1 MSTPN
6 RFLPALAML
15 GLVAIA
21 APSHAQLFPLQ
32 NDPNVFRCESVNS
45 REVTC
50 RIPDGRVAQFA
61 EQHSSSPC
69 TLGSTYWITRDYVR
83 VTKGCR
89 ASFRLAEVGTIGSA
103 ALMAEM
109 RTELAVALA
118 NRIRREQ
125 GFSATPAIDLQTE
138 RQREIS
144 STQVGYDGTARVIRS
159 GGNVW
164 RTVEF
169 TSVYDLRTR
178 DITSLDYW
186 TEGSRNADTSER
198 RQLLRTELDEAME
211 KKLDSEYRNTRSNP
225 RFELLTDEVRSLGS
239 TTTGFSGTGRLS
251 LDGNTWAPVVFDAVY
266 DWTADRFTSLSYR
279 PADGRG
285 TGGGTTATL
294 MDEDAERS
302 LSKALAAEVRR
313 QKGDGTVQI
322 VINRRFR
329 DAPANGKVTYTGKF
343 GYSYNDGPWITRGYE
358 AVLNPAGYNVRE
370 LKIYRLNY

>member
-1 MSTPN
+1 
-6 RFLPALAML
+6 ML
-15 GLVAIA
+15 GLAA
-21 APSHAQLFPLQ
+21 MTAPSHAQLFPLQ

-50 RIPDGRVAQFA
+50 RIPDGRVAEFV

-69 TLGSTYWITRDYVR
+69 TLGRTYWINRDTVR
-83 VTKGCR
+83 VTDGCR
-89 ASFRLAEVGTIGSA
+89 ASFRLAEGGTIGSA
-103 ALMAEM
+103 ALTAEL
-109 RTELAVALA
+109 RSELAIALA
-118 NRIRREQ
+118 TKIRSDQ
-125 GFSATPAIDLQTE
+125 GFSSTPAIDLQTD
-138 RQREIS
+138 RQRAIS
-144 STQVGYDGTARVIRS
+144 STQVGYDGSARVIRS
-159 GGNVW
+159 GGNHW
-164 RTVEF
+164 RTVGF

-186 TEGSRNADTSER
+186 TEGTRSADTSER

-225 RFELLTDEVRSLGS
+225 RFELLTDEVRSLGT

-251 LDGNTWAPVVFDAVY
+251 LDGNTWAPVVFESVY
-266 DWTADRFTSLSYR
+266 DWASDRFPSLSYR

-329 DAPANGKVTYTGKF
+329 DVSGTGKVTYTGKF

>member
-1 MSTPN
+1 MSTTI

-15 GLVAIA
+15 GLAAIA
-21 APSHAQLFPLQ
+21 APSHAQLFPVQ
-32 NDPNVFRCESVNS
+32 TDPNVFRCESVNS

-50 RIPDGRVAQFA
+50 RIPDGRVAQFV
-61 EQHSSSPC
+61 EQHSNSPC
-69 TLGSTYWITRDYVR
+69 TLNRSYWIYRDAVK
-83 VTKGCR
+83 VTEGCR
-89 ASFRLAEVGTIGSA
+89 ASFRLVESGTIGSA
-103 ALMAEM
+103 ALTAEL
-109 RTELAVALA
+109 RSELAKALA
-118 NRIRREQ
+118 TRIRNDQ
-125 GFSATPAIDLQTE
+125 GFSSIPTIDLQDD
-138 RQREIS
+138 RQRAIS
-144 STQVGYDGTARVIRS
+144 STQVGFDGTARVVRP
-159 GGNVW
+159 GGNHW

-178 DITSLDYW
+178 DITRLDYW
-186 TEGSRNADTSER
+186 TEGTRTGDTSER

-225 RFELLTDEVRSLGS
+225 RFELLTDEVRTLGS
-239 TTTGFSGTGRLS
+239 TTSGFTGTGRVS
-251 LDGNTWAPVVFDAVY
+251 LDGNTWSPVVFESVY
-266 DWTADRFTSLSYR
+266 DWTSDRFTSLSYR

-285 TGGGTTATL
+285 TGGGFSTSL

-302 LSKALAAEVRR
+302 LAKALAAEVKR
-313 QKGDGTVQI
+313 QKGNGTVQI

-329 DAPANGKVTYTGKF
+329 DVSGSGKVTYTGKF